1 MLSVLRKA
9 LLKLFEMPMNS
20 SRLISISVISKRLLP
35 LALIS
40 VVTFQSVAVAD
51 TRYGPVRSGETLSSI
66 VNENYI
72 LSPFPDQVIMQEI
85 FRNNNGAFIGNNIG
99 LLKQGVTL
107 TLPSDASIAA
117 LLPSPQ
123 TSSSNVRAPVRAT
136 VREVVPAQ
144 SQNNRA
150 VNELQERLTLVR
162 AERDR
167 AKIKLSQFERE
178 RADLTSRIAKLES
191 SNSRL
196 NANIKATDESLRIA
210 RAELLNVQEAAKAD
224 IEAAKSQLQT
234 SAQPTQVDQSGLMA
248 EREKRIKALETS
260 IAKLQDDHASEL
272 LELKTSL
279 EGKGEEQVTLQGN
292 VDSLTDSAEKF
303 ETQIAQLK
311 IKNESLVVELAES
324 KTAYDQLLESK
335 EATETVAVT
344 DSVVTTADKADS
356 LATTKT
362 GTTPQ
367 ADTEPF
373 DISNL
378 NAQNVSSQLEKP
390 VTFPLWGMLLGAL
403 ALALTTL
410 LMFLARGR
418 AKKATAVAPIVFDD
432 EPVVA
437 DDVVFRAADPE
448 RIEPDIEALR
458 VPPRRDP
465 SRVAILDPTMI
476 GSVDIA
482 DQSVIITD
490 ESALGDH
497 ETIEVD
503 LKLAMAEAYGDLG
516 DVQAANELLIEVQQE
531 GSQKQAASAQ
541 ILLSRLA
548 G

>member
-9 LLKLFEMPMNS
+9 LLKLFEMSMNS
-20 SRLISISVISKRLLP
+20 SRLIPISVISKRLLP
-35 LALIS
+35 LALMS

-335 EATETVAVT
+335 EATETVTVT

-356 LATTKT
+356 LTTTKT

-367 ADTEPF
+367 SDTEPF

-378 NAQNVSSQLEKP
+378 NAQNISSQLEKP

-458 VPPRRDP
+458 VPSRRDP

>member
-20 SRLISISVISKRLLP
+20 SRLIPISVISKRLLP

-344 DSVVTTADKADS
+344 DSVVTTADKAGS

>member
-1 MLSVLRKA
+1 
-9 LLKLFEMPMNS
+9 MNS